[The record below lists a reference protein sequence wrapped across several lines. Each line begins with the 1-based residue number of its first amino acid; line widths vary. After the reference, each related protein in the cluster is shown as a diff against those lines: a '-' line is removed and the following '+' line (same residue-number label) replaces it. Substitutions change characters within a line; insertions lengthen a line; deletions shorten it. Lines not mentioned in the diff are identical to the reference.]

1 MNQIE
6 VMNFF
11 AENYS
16 CRKCFNNPNI
26 SLSGKTFNVAEVSG
40 PQPRWLG
47 KNYFDAH
54 KKICIMLI
62 NPGSGDKTPED
73 EWAPLKNMHQA
84 DNQELRT
91 KHWNELMHTNEVG
104 MPKWGAW

>member
-1 MNQIE
+1 MNHIE

-62 NPGSGDKTPED
+62 NPLSSLILNYQNIIFPMR
-73 EWAPLKNMHQA
+73 PI
-84 DNQELRT
+84 
-91 KHWNELMHTNEVG
+91 
-104 MPKWGAW
+104 